1 MPDIITYCEDTQAL
15 IQELKEKYPNRIY
28 KDENSDDYTFIVNK
42 TPTIRNGNKT
52 LSLLRVTEE
61 EYEMIQNLDSL
72 EILGTYDEIFNNE
85 EKLSKYKSV
94 WDYETPIEYTEEDGT
109 VRQYYR
115 PKKFGVFA

>member
-1 MPDIITYCEDTQAL
+1 MPDIVTYCENTQAL
-15 IQELKEKYPNRIY
+15 IQELKEKYPDRIY